1 MNQRIMLAVGVAA
14 IISGLLLAMPPTRS
28 QNTAKPSTAADEK
41 NQAPDSK
48 APGQDPQSQNKE
60 KPAPSLPPMP
70 EGPKAGSAAPDFTLP
85 DLKGKS
91 IQLSSFKGKAV
102 VVDFW
107 ATWCEPCKVEMPW
120 LVDLQKKYG
129 PQGLQ
134 ILGVAMDDADEQAI
148 QEFAHKMG
156 VNYPVLKGTEA
167 VADLYGG
174 LDGLPATFFVDR
186 SGKIVDVAVGLTN
199 QSVLEDSI
207 KRALEQ
213 THASPATATGEK

>member
-14 IISGLLLAMPPTRS
+14 IVSGLLLAMPSTHP
-28 QNTAKPSTAADEK
+28 QNMAKPGTATDEK

-48 APGQDPQSQNKE
+48 AQNQDKD

-70 EGPKAGSAAPDFTLP
+70 QAPKTGSAAPDFTLP

-107 ATWCEPCKVEMPW
+107 ATWCEPCKIEMPW

-129 PQGLQ
+129 PEGLQ
-134 ILGVAMDDADEQAI
+134 ILGVAMDDADDQTI

-186 SGKIVDVAVGLTN
+186 SGKIVDVAVGLAN
-199 QSVLEDSI
+199 QSLLEDSI
-207 KRALEQ
+207 KRALVQ

>member
-1 MNQRIMLAVGVAA
+1 MNQRIMLLVAIAAVV
-14 IISGLLLAMPPTRS
+14 SGLLLAAPHP
-28 QNTAKPSTAADEK
+28 QNTAKPNTTVEDK
-41 NQAPDSK
+41 
-48 APGQDPQSQNKE
+48 SQTPEGSAKD
-60 KPAPSLPPMP
+60 KPVPSLPPLP
-70 EGPKAGSAAPDFTLP
+70 EAPKAGTTAPDFTLP
-85 DLKGKS
+85 DLKGKDVR
-91 IQLSSFKGKAV
+91 LSSFKGKAV

-107 ATWCEPCKVEMPW
+107 ATWCDPCKIEMPW

-134 ILGVAMDDADEQAI
+134 IIGVAMDDADEQTIAA
-148 QEFAHKMG
+148 FAHKMG

-186 SGKIVDVAVGLTN
+186 SGKVVDVAVGLTN

>member
-1 MNQRIMLAVGVAA
+1 MKQRIMLVVGAA
-14 IISGLLLAMPPTRS
+14 ALISGLLLASPLPRS
-28 QNTAKPSTAADEK
+28 QNTAKPGAPADDK
-41 NQAPDSK
+41 SQAPDSK
-48 APGQDPQSQNKE
+48 AQSQGQDKD
-60 KPAPSLPPMP
+60 KPTPSLPPMP
-70 EGPKAGSAAPDFTLP
+70 QTPQAGSAAPDFTLP
-85 DLKGKS
+85 DMKGKEF
-91 IQLSSFKGKAV
+91 QLSSFKGKAV
-102 VVDFW
+102 VIDFW
-107 ATWCEPCKVEMPW
+107 ATWCEPCKIEMPW

-134 ILGVAMDDADEQAI
+134 ILGVAMDDADEQTI
-148 QEFAHKMG
+148 QAFAHKMG

-207 KRALEQ
+207 KRSLEQ
-213 THASPATATGEK
+213 QHAGPASTTGEK

>member
-1 MNQRIMLAVGVAA
+1 MNQRIMLLVAVAA
-14 IISGLLLAMPPTRS
+14 IVSGLLLAAPHP
-28 QNTAKPSTAADEK
+28 QNTPKPGNAADDK
-41 NQAPDSK
+41 NQTPDASAK
-48 APGQDPQSQNKE
+48 D

-70 EGPKAGSAAPDFTLP
+70 EAPKAGSAAPDFTLP
-85 DLKGKS
+85 DLKGKGV
-91 IQLSSFKGKAV
+91 QLSSFKGKAV

-107 ATWCEPCKVEMPW
+107 ATWCEPCKIEMPW

-134 ILGVAMDDADEQAI
+134 IIGVAMDDADEQTIEA
-148 QEFAHKMG
+148 FARKMG

-167 VADLYGG
+167 VADQYGG
-174 LDGLPATFFVDR
+174 LEGLPATFFLDR
-186 SGKIVDVAVGLTN
+186 SGKIVDVAVGLTS

-207 KRALEQ
+207 KRSLEQ